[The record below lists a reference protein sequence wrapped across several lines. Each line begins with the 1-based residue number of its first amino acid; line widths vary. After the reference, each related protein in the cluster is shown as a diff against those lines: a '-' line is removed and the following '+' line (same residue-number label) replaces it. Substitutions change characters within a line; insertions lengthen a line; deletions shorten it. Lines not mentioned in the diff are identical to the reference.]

1 MSAGADVRT
10 VFAIDPETLVPD
22 GSDLIVVADAALD
35 RLSGTKSP
43 RGPVAVMG
51 IPGSAE
57 VTTDQALVLYG
68 LTDPGNVGSLI
79 RTAAAFGAGVIAGP
93 GTADPWSPKT
103 IRAAAG
109 GHFHTTIELAPD
121 LDPAAL
127 RARGWTIVSTVVS
140 GGVHPDELEPGRH
153 AVLIGDEAH
162 GLPPDVAA
170 SGRAVTIPM
179 PGGTESLN
187 AAVAGAVL
195 LFVLTKTARGADDT
209 LG

>member
-10 VFAIDPETLVPD
+10 VFATDPETPVPD
-22 GSDLIVVADAALD
+22 GADLIVVADAALD

-51 IPGSAE
+51 IPRSAV

-68 LTDPGNVGSLI
+68 LADPGNVGSLI

-121 LDPAAL
+121 PRSD
-127 RARGWTIVSTVVS
+127 G
-140 GGVHPDELEPGRH
+140 
-153 AVLIGDEAH
+153 
-162 GLPPDVAA
+162 
-170 SGRAVTIPM
+170 
-179 PGGTESLN
+179 
-187 AAVAGAVL
+187 
-195 LFVLTKTARGADDT
+195 ARGARLDDRLHGCVGGCPPRRVGAGT
-209 LG
+209 TRGADRR